1 MLKFSAGI
9 MEDNNRR
16 SARNYQSLLGRLED
30 NGAEREILQVR
41 LAHEIKE
48 IRTMVR
54 VGGRGIGF
62 KEAEKKR
69 EKSKSRRRGKKFSY
83 ESYEPRKE
91 KGKKA
96 WEALSCRSSK
106 KTGGDSL
113 GAESSSLGP
122 RFLATCFPPS
132 LF

>member
-1 MLKFSAGI
+1 MPRLPTPKFAFVYQKRPPPERVLVLSSSFLEFSAGI

-48 IRTMVR
+48 KRTMVR

-69 EKSKSRRRGKKFSY
+69 EKSKSWSRGEKFSY

-91 KGKKA
+91 KGK
-96 WEALSCRSSK
+96 SV
-106 KTGGDSL
+106 GGIVV
-113 GAESSSLGP
+113 P
-122 RFLATCFPPS
+122 FQ
-132 LF
+132 